1 MPVTFL
7 LPLGVAED
15 KAKVGGPAA
24 QGPAGAG
31 VGEGGAEE
39 VHLRPV
45 LAQIDGQ
52 PGLVLAAPGA
62 GHVGLGEGFAVL
74 GQGVLPD
81 GLLLGPGPVAA
92 DRDDRAHASHGGEKL
107 IQHHFGSLV
116 ETHLGLTGA
125 DGGEVLRGGLLR
137 QGMGAVDQI
146 QRTFHAST
154 ASPMRRSSRGPNS
167 RPMLR
172 IMLG

>member
-1 MPVTFL
+1 M
-7 LPLGVAED
+7 
-15 KAKVGGPAA
+15 
-24 QGPAGAG
+24 
-31 VGEGGAEE
+31 
-39 VHLRPV
+39 
-45 LAQIDGQ
+45 
-52 PGLVLAAPGA
+52 
-62 GHVGLGEGFAVL
+62 L

-107 IQHHFGSLV
+107 IQHHVGSLV

-146 QRTFHAST
+146 QRTLHAST